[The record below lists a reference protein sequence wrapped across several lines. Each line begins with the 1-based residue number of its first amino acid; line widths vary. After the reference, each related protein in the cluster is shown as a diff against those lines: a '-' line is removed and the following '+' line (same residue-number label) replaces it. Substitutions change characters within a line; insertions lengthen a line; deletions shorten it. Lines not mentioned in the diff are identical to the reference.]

1 MKINIGDI
9 YREQQSNYNFVSE
22 FSSGKILDITFGK
35 YLDFKKSE
43 LLFSKKITE
52 IWSLDLLNNDQY
64 LTIRKLD
71 SNKKIIF
78 HKENI
83 EKLKYIKFD
92 SIFSFNL
99 MQLTYDISSLLE
111 IIRNCLSP
119 NGTVIVSILNNN
131 IYLNSNKDSLSI
143 INFKQEL
150 NSYFSDVVLFSQG
163 SSIQLAQYTKKV
175 SSNIKSDLLV
185 SKKSLIK
192 HNIKKF
198 FKLNNILQLF
208 YLKNLSPLFQKY
220 KNLRRKK
227 KFKIN
232 PNKYDITPFDEK
244 NSPVSILAV
253 CKKII

>member
-1 MKINIGDI
+1 MLKVNIGDI
-9 YREQQSNYNFVSE
+9 YREQQSNYNFVSK

-43 LLFSKKITE
+43 LLLSKKITE

-78 HKENI
+78 HKVNI
-83 EKLKYIKFD
+83 EELKYVKFD

-111 IIRNCLSP
+111 IFKNYLSP
-119 NGTVIVSILNNN
+119 NGTVVISILNNN
-131 IYLNSNKDSLSI
+131 LYLNSNKNSLSI

-150 NSYFSDVVLFSQG
+150 NLFFSDIVLFSQG
-163 SSIQLAQYTKKV
+163 SSIELAQYTKKV
-175 SSNIKSDLLV
+175 SSKILLV

-192 HNIKKF
+192 RNIKNF
-198 FKLNNILQLF
+198 FKLNNTLHLF
-208 YLKNLSPLFQKY
+208 YLKYLLPLFQKY

-232 PNKYDITPFDEK
+232 PNKYDIIPFDET